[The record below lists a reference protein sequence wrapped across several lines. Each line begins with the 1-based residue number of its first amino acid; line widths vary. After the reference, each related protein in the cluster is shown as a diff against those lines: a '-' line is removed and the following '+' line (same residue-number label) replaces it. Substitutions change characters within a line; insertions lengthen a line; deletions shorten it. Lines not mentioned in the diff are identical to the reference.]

1 MLKLITA
8 SLLGLATTASSA
20 KDTSPFKMA
29 FINDIHVTEQ
39 IDTPAVSEWHGF
51 LEAPYAKLTNGQDS
65 KIFLR
70 EFYHNIT
77 SDMKQI
83 IEYKKKLDQEKPDL
97 TDEQR

>member
-8 SLLGLATTASSA
+8 SLLGLATTASSSA

-70 EFYHNIT
+70 
-77 SDMKQI
+77 
-83 IEYKKKLDQEKPDL
+83 
-97 TDEQR
+97 